1 VLRLAM
7 LSSGLPMEPQRQCSM
22 GMAIFHRYGAVAWDA
37 SAREASLIAPTVSGE
52 TGAVAIADVGRNK
65 VYAIIAL
72 RCYAVVDLDS
82 QELQIKIEQV
92 DDA

>member
-1 VLRLAM
+1 M
-7 LSSGLPMEPQRQCSM
+7 
-22 GMAIFHRYGAVAWDA
+22 
-37 SAREASLIAPTVSGE
+37 IAPTVSGE

-65 VYAIIAL
+65 VYAIITL
-72 RCYAVVDLDS
+72 QCYAAVDFDS